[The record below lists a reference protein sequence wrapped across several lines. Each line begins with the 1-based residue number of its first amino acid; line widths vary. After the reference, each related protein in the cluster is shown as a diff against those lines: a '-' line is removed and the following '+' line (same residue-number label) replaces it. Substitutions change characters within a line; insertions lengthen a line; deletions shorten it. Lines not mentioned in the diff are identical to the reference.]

1 MPYPLGHEASCNIR
15 PKRDTVF
22 VAYMKLL
29 ELTSPTGVTTLSDA
43 TESEHAVR
51 MVAVKTVL
59 WCHFDND

>member
-1 MPYPLGHEASCNIR
+1 MR

-22 VAYMKLL
+22 VAFMKLL

-43 TESEHAVR
+43 AESEHAVR

-59 WCHFDND
+59 RCHFDND